1 MNNLFLITGP
11 AGVGKSTI
19 SQLIADSLNKSILI
33 EGDDIYHLVK
43 GGYVSPWLE
52 GNHLDIFW
60 KNVISLIDNSLK
72 NGYDVV
78 FNYIIPKDRAERL
91 ARQFSFAK
99 VKFIALLVDEE
110 TIIKR
115 DKLRPVDS
123 QMGERS
129 IVLLKNALKENYN
142 QNNILYTTN
151 LNEKQTFNEIMN
163 NDRFVLNQT
172 QKYIGKVVDVKI
184 DRPLGTKH
192 PKHNIYYGV
201 NYGYIPN
208 TISGDGEELDAY
220 VLGEYVPLE
229 NFKGKVIAVI
239 HRLDDNDDKLIVCA
253 EDKYFNDDEIRA
265 LTNFQERF
273 FNSVILR

>member
-72 NGYDVV
+72 GGFDVV

-99 VKFIALLVDEE
+99 VKFIVLLVDEE

-115 DKLRPVDS
+115 DKLRPLDS

-151 LNEKQTFNEIMN
+151 LNEEQTFNEIMN

-192 PKHNIYYGV
+192 PKHDIYYGV

-253 EDKYFNDDEIRA
+253 GDKYFNDDEIRA

>member
-72 NGYDVV
+72 GGFDVV

-142 QNNILYTTN
+142 PNNVLYTTN
-151 LNEKQTFNEIMN
+151 LTEEQTFNEIMN

-220 VLGEYVPLE
+220 VLGEYVPLG

-239 HRLDDNDDKLIVCA
+239 HRLDDNDDKFIVCA